1 MAIPDFRELAVGQV
15 VGERVAEFERSTLVR
30 YAGASGDFN
39 PIHWNDDFATSV
51 GLEGVIA
58 HGMLTMGTAVSVV
71 EDWVGDQSRILDYQ
85 TRFTRPVLVPNP
97 GTSQVEIT
105 ASVGSL
111 DQETSRARI
120 DLNVT
125 FQGVRVL
132 AKAQVIVQL

>member
-1 MAIPDFRELAVGQV
+1 MTVPFFDTLSVGQV
-15 VGERVAEFERSTLVR
+15 LGQRTVEFSRSTLVK

-39 PIHWNDDFATSV
+39 PIHWNEKFAEDV

-85 TRFTRPVLVPNP
+85 SRFTRPVLVPNP
-97 GTSQVEIT
+97 GAATVEIT
-105 ASVGSL
+105 ASVGAL
-111 DQETSRARI
+111 DASSTQVRI

-125 FQGVRVL
+125 FDGVRVL
-132 AKAQVIVQL
+132 AKSQVIVQL